1 MIIIEEASIEN
12 IIFHKIK
19 LDEKDATTNNAKIDI
34 EYEEDEN
41 TLKKIFLK
49 PFLNAFSTYEFHH
62 EINIELNPLYK
73 FCASILENNQ
83 FVEDTKDIATHLFSV
98 SKHPNIKDGD
108 LFILKYNN
116 VIFKDKTYD
125 AIGIYKIE
133 NKESFIETDTNDIG
147 INFRKGIGTKRLEK
161 ACLVLFT
168 DKPYTVLV
176 IDNAKIETD
185 YWQNEFLKIKLRND
199 HINSTNHFLTLTK
212 EFVTEQFPT
221 EFETTKKDQI
231 EILKRSVDFF
241 KTHDTFDKEEFEQEV
256 LQQENII
263 QSFSRFDER
272 YKQEN
277 RIEIEDHFEISTQ
290 ALKKQE
296 KVFKSVIKLDKNFHI
311 YIHGDRDLIEH
322 GIEKDGRKFYKIY
335 YSDES

>member
-1 MIIIEEASIEN
+1 
-12 IIFHKIK
+12 
-19 LDEKDATTNNAKIDI
+19 
-34 EYEEDEN
+34 
-41 TLKKIFLK
+41 
-49 PFLNAFSTYEFHH
+49 
-62 EINIELNPLYK
+62 
-73 FCASILENNQ
+73 
-83 FVEDTKDIATHLFSV
+83 
-98 SKHPNIKDGD
+98 
-108 LFILKYNN
+108 
-116 VIFKDKTYD
+116 
-125 AIGIYKIE
+125 
-133 NKESFIETDTNDIG
+133 
-147 INFRKGIGTKRLEK
+147 
-161 ACLVLFT
+161 
-168 DKPYTVLV
+168 
-176 IDNAKIETD
+176 
-185 YWQNEFLKIKLRND
+185 LKIKLRND

-241 KTHDTFDKEEFEQEV
+241 KTHDIFDKEEFEQEV

-272 YKQEN
+272 YKLEN
-277 RIEIEDHFEISTQ
+277 RIEIEDHFEISSQ

-335 YSDES
+335 YNDES

>member
-1 MIIIEEASIEN
+1 MIIIEEAN
-12 IIFHKIK
+12 IQNLIFHKIK
-19 LDEKDATTNNAKIDI
+19 LDEKDATTSNASIDI
-34 EYEEDEN
+34 EYEDDEN

-49 PFLNAFSTYEFHH
+49 PFLNAFSTYEFQH

-73 FCASILENNQ
+73 FCESIIEKNNY
-83 FVEDTKDIATHLFSV
+83 VADTKDIATHLFSV

-108 LFILKYNN
+108 LFIVKYDH
-116 VIFKDKTYD
+116 VIFKDKAYE
-125 AIGIYKIE
+125 ALGIYKIE
-133 NKESFIETDTNDIG
+133 NKENFIETDANDIS
-147 INFRKGIGTKRLEK
+147 INFRKGIGTKRLDK

-185 YWQNEFLKIKLRND
+185 YWQNEFLKIKLKND
-199 HINSTNHFLTLTK
+199 HINSTNQFLTLTK

-231 EILKRSVDFF
+231 DILKRSVDFF

-263 QSFSRFDER
+263 QSFSKFDER

-277 RIEIEDHFEISTQ
+277 RIEIEDGFEISSQ

-322 GIEKDGRKFYKIY
+322 GIENDGRKFYKIY

>member
-1 MIIIEEASIEN
+1 M
-12 IIFHKIK
+12 
-19 LDEKDATTNNAKIDI
+19 
-34 EYEEDEN
+34 
-41 TLKKIFLK
+41 
-49 PFLNAFSTYEFHH
+49 
-62 EINIELNPLYK
+62 
-73 FCASILENNQ
+73 
-83 FVEDTKDIATHLFSV
+83 
-98 SKHPNIKDGD
+98 
-108 LFILKYNN
+108 
-116 VIFKDKTYD
+116 
-125 AIGIYKIE
+125 
-133 NKESFIETDTNDIG
+133 
-147 INFRKGIGTKRLEK
+147 
-161 ACLVLFT
+161 
-168 DKPYTVLV
+168 
-176 IDNAKIETD
+176 
-185 YWQNEFLKIKLRND
+185 KIKLRND